1 MKNSISKKIQPLTEQ
16 EFKQLFDRHFDTIRN
31 YIYYRSGN
39 ADLATDIVQDVFLRL
54 WEKQPIYQEK
64 ENTGLLYKMAS
75 DEFIS
80 RYRRKQLEIK
90 YTKSLTFNLKGVS
103 PEEELQYKE
112 LQQMYEKALSNLSE
126 KQRVVFLMSRMD
138 GLKYRE
144 IAERLEISVK
154 AVEKRMK
161 NTLAFLRFNLLE
173 K

>member
-1 MKNSISKKIQPLTEQ
+1 MTDQ
-16 EFKQLFDRHFDTIRN
+16 EFKKLFDEHFDAIRN
-31 YIYYRSGN
+31 YIYYRSGD

-54 WEKQPIYQEK
+54 WEKQLIYQKK
-64 ENTGLLYKMAS
+64 ENKGLLYKMAN

-90 YTKSLTFNLKGVS
+90 YTKSLAFSLNGVS

-138 GLKYRE
+138 GLKYHE
-144 IAERLEISVK
+144 IAERLGISIK

-161 NTLAFLRFNLLE
+161 NTLAFFKFNLLT